1 VTEVQVDESEQSV
14 QVASETEMASG
25 LQFLQMTPG
34 VVPAGV
40 AAAHLVATGDAD
52 CDDSETHLP
61 VE

>member
-34 VVPAGV
+34 VVPGV
-40 AAAHLVATGDAD
+40 AAAQLVATGDAD